1 MLRLFLLLQ
10 ELVELVKAKKA
21 AQMTK

>member
-1 MLRLFLLLQ
+1 MLRLFFLLQ

>member
-1 MLRLFLLLQ
+1 MLRLFLLQ